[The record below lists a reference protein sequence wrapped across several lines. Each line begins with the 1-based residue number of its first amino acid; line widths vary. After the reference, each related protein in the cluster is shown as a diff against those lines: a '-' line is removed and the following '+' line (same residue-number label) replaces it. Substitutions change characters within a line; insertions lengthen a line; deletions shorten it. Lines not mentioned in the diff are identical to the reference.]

1 MTHCTLMILTKQC
14 KDSCSLLPHIRYSLK
29 PGNKENRNRPSR
41 DHKDDMI
48 QAHTKRT
55 DETPHFNVRWR
66 SPEVQI
72 GKTIVV
78 EHKFQRNSVY
88 VVEQTRKLWYQRR
101 YSSVDRYIC
110 LRPRDQDNS
119 WRMSQTISGTTE
131 LYAVTF
137 ICTQTLWTCE
147 TCTVMM
153 QQSSLQILNSMGNI
167 TKTSGT
173 NTSYSGNQLFIHSE
187 TSHVNDC
194 TPRVWT
200 HDAVDP
206 TDVWQPR

>member
-1 MTHCTLMILTKQC
+1 M
-14 KDSCSLLPHIRYSLK
+14 
-29 PGNKENRNRPSR
+29 
-41 DHKDDMI
+41 
-48 QAHTKRT
+48 
-55 DETPHFNVRWR
+55 
-66 SPEVQI
+66 
-72 GKTIVV
+72 
-78 EHKFQRNSVY
+78 
-88 VVEQTRKLWYQRR
+88 EQTRKLWYQRR
-101 YSSVDRYIC
+101 YSSVERYVC
-110 LRPRDQDNS
+110 LRQRDQDSS

-131 LYAVTF
+131 LYAVTL

-206 TDVWQPR
+206 TDVWPRYNLLYSSARTASALWNKLYLTVQALQYSIFTHHSEIQHLHSALECDGLRLHTDLQISLQYSLQ